1 MKSSA
6 AGMQSP
12 NRWQGSY
19 MRLRSVILCTL
30 IFCGLLAGQAQ
41 AATPGSIK
49 PQPTTP
55 AAPKASGKKLSG
67 ASMSADDAYRSVLSW
82 ATGNE
87 NSKYLDDLYLKIES
101 ASSRYSI
108 PPELALAVIG
118 AEARYGERIS
128 WARHDSWQLHDR
140 TTGQTRDSYPK
151 VTDDLLT
158 MLSELRYIMSR
169 SSTMDQAIRE
179 YWCGPD
185 NDFNLE
191 SYPQFNE
198 AVTKIWN
205 ALEIYASQ
213 RRSAS
218 PAQPQYNYTDQNSSL
233 SWEHISGG
241 GDMKNFHSKL
251 TNMPRN
257 AAELKPYKEEAA
269 YANAIRKLNKNVSG
283 DEALLIARTILN
295 YCDQADVKTVDP
307 RLIMSIVCAESRFN
321 SRARSKVG
329 ALGLGQL
336 MPATAKSLGISDPLD
351 PVQNLWGCVK
361 YVEREI
367 HRWADHDDALDR
379 VLASYNAGPG
389 AVKKYNGI
397 PPYDETRHYVRIV
410 KKYYADFTH

>member
-1 MKSSA
+1 MSWTRPLLALACICCILGVTPVLA
-6 AGMQSP
+6 AGTTNS
-12 NRWQGSY
+12 
-19 MRLRSVILCTL
+19 L
-30 IFCGLLAGQAQ
+30 
-41 AATPGSIK
+41 
-49 PQPTTP
+49 QPTPTVP
-55 AAPKASGKKLSG
+55 VQPKAPSRKQPKADL
-67 ASMSADDAYRSVLSW
+67 SADEAYRSVLSW
-82 ATGNE
+82 ATNNE
-87 NSKYLDDLYLKIES
+87 NRSYLDELYLQIES
-101 ASSRYSI
+101 AASRYSI

-118 AEARYGERIS
+118 AEARYGDRIS
-128 WARHDSWQLHDR
+128 WARHDSWQLYDR

-151 VTDDLLT
+151 VTEDLHT

-169 SSTMDQAIRE
+169 SATMDQAIKE
-179 YWCGPD
+179 YWCGPE

-205 ALEIYASQ
+205 ALEKYASQ
-213 RRSAS
+213 RRAGEA
-218 PAQPQYNYTDQNSSL
+218 PVQQQYNYTDQNSSL
-233 SWEHISGG
+233 SWDHISG

-251 TNMPRN
+251 TRMPRS

-269 YANAIRKLNKNVSG
+269 YAQAIRKLNKKISKDDSILV
-283 DEALLIARTILN
+283 ARIILN

-321 SRARSKVG
+321 VKARSKAG

-336 MPATAKSLGISDPLD
+336 MPATARGMGISDPMD

-367 HRWADHDDALDR
+367 HRWADYPDALDR

-397 PPYDETRHYVRIV
+397 PPYSETKNYVKIV